1 MTTPWKRKTAL
12 TRRGH
17 ESWVK
22 SISNFAAAV
31 AARVTGCRYLRP
43 LCRPARKRR
52 ESPWDPP
59 GVAAA
64 VSPGL
69 VRPRVPDAGQYV
81 FEIHPPAHQV
91 VCNPAR
97 RAAIADAT
105 SRFPSLV
112 DLSSIGKPRSTK
124 KRTSKPTLLP
134 PRFSRP

>member
-52 ESPWDPP
+52 ESPADPP

-64 VSPGL
+64 VPPGL
-69 VRPRVPDAGQYV
+69 VRPRAPDAGQYV
-81 FEIHPPAHQV
+81 FEIHLPAHQV
-91 VCNPAR
+91 ACNPVR
-97 RAAIADAT
+97 RAAIREAT

-112 DLSSIGKPRSTK
+112 DLWSSGKPRSTK
-124 KRTSKPTLLP
+124 KWTSEAIPLP
-134 PRFSRP
+134 RRF